1 MSSRLTIDR
10 SAAKDRRGFGLFSD
24 DEDDEEIERTPVS
37 FSGNKSGF
45 QALSPGDV
53 GNSSPAAST
62 SSMIS
67 PLASSTPTRGSRNS
81 ALITPQRPRSAHRS
95 TPYSTT
101 TSRALMRAKISK
113 DAMIDRE
120 SELISTETTYE
131 TTTTSVKRSKYTMSG
146 ARGNPREGAEPESDG
161 REDQEEAESDKG
173 GQEFS
178 ITPSRN
184 IFSRTTTPSKTPT
197 KSPKRESQV
206 PEMGKKTWGQW
217 LGAILPA
224 SVKKPV
230 KAILGD
236 PAEFRSNE
244 QEAQTPRKEAPAQ
257 DYDFEDNEVLSLPG
271 SFGKAPPSP
280 VRTPSQ
286 PPSKREQRKVEIC
299 YETPSR
305 EGLFAYQK
313 PRVAVAPRTL
323 PPPSRR
329 IIPTLAVSSK
339 TPGRSASPTV
349 TPSSSLHRPSNFI
362 ERMKSAKRTNR
373 YDPYSR
379 PKGTSS
385 RGKRRS
391 SELSEPKELT
401 AEEELE
407 LLKRREKERKVQEA
421 EDRYLKREIRRK
433 LGQEDPEQDGDGDSE
448 MSDTDTSFQQPS
460 VEEVPDEGEPPIVA
474 PPAPPASNSP
484 IRQSIPT
491 PSTPP
496 TGPAPTFLF
505 GNLSPSPTTPTATP
519 AAPEPATAP
528 TTWSFSSDS
537 DKENISSGPPP
548 PPTMS
553 HAQLPTPLTTSS
565 HPPSIAGGLLGTSP
579 QPAGGFGLG
588 LPKES
593 TPLNRQRSAAEK
605 FKPHISS
612 GLRESS
618 TVDEEKE
625 NENDIENKKPSLG
638 YDKENASSSSS
649 GKLGGPS
656 SGGVGGGGLAMQSV
670 FKPSGALKENSGVLN
685 LGKSDVKVDLRAKI
699 DTIPHR
705 QLECTVAWPSL
716 NQPFGGKDVRT
727 AVESMFNTAAMSEF
741 PQGLD
746 GEMFGLAVHVGI

>member
-1 MSSRLTIDR
+1 MSSRLTINR
-10 SAAKDRRGFGLFSD
+10 SDRRGFGLFSD
-24 DEDDEEIERTPVS
+24 DEDDSDIERTPVS

-45 QALSPGDV
+45 QALSPGDA

-113 DAMIDRE
+113 DATIDRE
-120 SELISTETTYE
+120 SELISAETTYE
-131 TTTTSVKRSKYTMSG
+131 TSTTLVKKSKYTMCG
-146 ARGNPREGAEPESDG
+146 ARGNPQEDAEPEPDG
-161 REDQEEAESDKG
+161 REEQEGAKDNKG

-184 IFSRTTTPSKTPT
+184 IFSRTTTPNKTPT
-197 KSPKRESQV
+197 KSPKKESQV
-206 PEMGKKTWGQW
+206 PETGKKTWGQW

-236 PAEFRSNE
+236 PAEARSAE
-244 QEAQTPRKEAPAQ
+244 QEVRTPRKEAPAQ
-257 DYDFEDNEVLSLPG
+257 DYDFEDNEGLSLPG

-286 PPSKREQRKVEIC
+286 PPSKREQRKVEIS

-305 EGLFAYQK
+305 EGLLAYQK
-313 PRVAVAPRTL
+313 LKAAAAPRTL

-329 IIPTLAVSSK
+329 IIPTLASSK
-339 TPGRSASPTV
+339 TPGRSASPAV
-349 TPSSSLHRPSNFI
+349 TPSSSFHRPSNFI

-379 PKGTSS
+379 P
-385 RGKRRS
+385 RGASTHGKKRS
-391 SELSEPKELT
+391 PEPSEPKELT

-421 EDRYLKREIRRK
+421 EDRYLKREIRKK

-448 MSDTDTSFQQPS
+448 MSDTDTSFLQPS
-460 VEEVPDEGEPPIVA
+460 VEEVLDEGEPPTGA
-474 PPAPPASNSP
+474 PPVSPAPRSPARQSAPATPTPTGSPPA
-484 IRQSIPT
+484 
-491 PSTPP
+491 
-496 TGPAPTFLF
+496 FLF
-505 GNLSPSPTTPTATP
+505 GNPSPPSATTAPTP

-553 HAQLPTPLTTSS
+553 HAQLPAPLTTSS

-588 LPKES
+588 LSKES
-593 TPLNRQRSAAEK
+593 TPLNRQRNAAEK

-625 NENDIENKKPSLG
+625 NENDIENKKPFSG

-656 SGGVGGGGLAMQSV
+656 NGGVGGGLAMQSV

-685 LGKSDVKVDLRAKI
+685 LGKSDAKVDLRAKI
-699 DTIPHR
+699 DAIPHR
-705 QLECTVAWPSL
+705 QLECTISWPSL
-716 NQPFGGKDVRT
+716 NQPFGGKDVRA
-727 AVESMFNTAAMSEF
+727 AVESMLNTAAMGEF
-741 PQGLD
+741 PEGFD
-746 GEMFGLAVHVGI
+746 GEMFGLAVHVGV

>member
-10 SAAKDRRGFGLFSD
+10 SAVKDRRGFGLFSD
-24 DEDDEEIERTPVS
+24 DEDDSDIERTPVS

-45 QALSPGDV
+45 QALSPGDA

-62 SSMIS
+62 SCMIS

-81 ALITPQRPRSAHRS
+81 ALITPLRPRSAHRS

-113 DAMIDRE
+113 DATIDRE

-131 TTTTSVKRSKYTMSG
+131 TTASASVKRSKYTMSG
-146 ARGNPREGAEPESDG
+146 ARESPREDAEPESDG
-161 REDQEEAESDKG
+161 REEQEEAEDKKRE
-173 GQEFS
+173 QEFS

-206 PEMGKKTWGQW
+206 PETGKKTWGQW

-236 PAEFRSNE
+236 PAELRSTK
-244 QEAQTPRKEAPAQ
+244 QEVQTPKETPTQ
-257 DYDFEDNEVLSLPG
+257 DYDFEDNEGLSLPG

-286 PPSKREQRKVEIC
+286 PPSRREQRKVEIC

-313 PRVAVAPRTL
+313 PKVAVAPRTL

-329 IIPTLAVSSK
+329 IIPTLAPSSK
-339 TPGRSASPTV
+339 TPGRSASPT
-349 TPSSSLHRPSNFI
+349 TTQSSSFHRPSNFI

-379 PKGTSS
+379 PKGTTS
-385 RGKRRS
+385 RRKKRS
-391 SELSEPKELT
+391 PELSEPMELT

-421 EDRYLKREIRRK
+421 EDRYLKREIRKK

-448 MSDTDTSFQQPS
+448 MSDTDTSSLQPS
-460 VEEVPDEGEPPIVA
+460 MEEVPDEGDPPERA
-474 PPAPPASNSP
+474 PSPLPPKSPVKQSVPSPSTTP
-484 IRQSIPT
+484 IRPV
-491 PSTPP
+491 
-496 TGPAPTFLF
+496 PTFLF
-505 GNLSPSPTTPTATP
+505 GNSSPSSTTTTTTTTTPV
-519 AAPEPATAP
+519 APEPVTAP
-528 TTWSFSSDS
+528 TWSFSSDS

-553 HAQLPTPLTTSS
+553 HAQLPAPLTTSS
-565 HPPSIAGGLLGTSP
+565 HPPAIAGGLLGTSP

-605 FKPHISS
+605 FKPHVSS

-625 NENDIENKKPSLG
+625 NENDMENKKPSLG
-638 YDKENASSSSS
+638 YDKENAPSSSS

-656 SGGVGGGGLAMQSV
+656 SGGIGGGPALQSV

-699 DTIPHR
+699 EAVCP
-705 QLECTVAWPSL
+705 LPPYLLFV
-716 NQPFGGKDVRT
+716 FGAEG
-727 AVESMFNTAAMSEF
+727 
-741 PQGLD
+741 
-746 GEMFGLAVHVGI
+746 

>member
-1 MSSRLTIDR
+1 
-10 SAAKDRRGFGLFSD
+10 
-24 DEDDEEIERTPVS
+24 
-37 FSGNKSGF
+37 
-45 QALSPGDV
+45 
-53 GNSSPAAST
+53 
-62 SSMIS
+62 MIS

-113 DAMIDRE
+113 DATIDRE

-131 TTTTSVKRSKYTMSG
+131 TTATTSVKRSKYTMSG
-146 ARGNPREGAEPESDG
+146 ARGSPREDAEPES
-161 REDQEEAESDKG
+161 EEQEEQEKAEDNKEE
-173 GQEFS
+173 QEFS

-197 KSPKRESQV
+197 KSPKKESQV
-206 PEMGKKTWGQW
+206 PETGKKTWGQW

-236 PAEFRSNE
+236 PAEFRSTE
-244 QEAQTPRKEAPAQ
+244 QEVQTPKKEAPAQ
-257 DYDFEDNEVLSLPG
+257 DYDFEDNDGLSLPG

-280 VRTPSQ
+280 MRSPSQ
-286 PPSKREQRKVEIC
+286 PPSKREQRKVEII

-313 PRVAVAPRTL
+313 PKVVVAPRTL

-329 IIPTLAVSSK
+329 IIPTLAPSSQ
-339 TPGRSASPTV
+339 TPGRSASPAA
-349 TPSSSLHRPSNFI
+349 TPSSSFHRPSNFI

-379 PKGTSS
+379 PKGTNS
-385 RGKRRS
+385 RGKKRS
-391 SELSEPKELT
+391 PEPSEPKELT

-421 EDRYLKREIRRK
+421 EDRYLKREIRKK
-433 LGQEDPEQDGDGDSE
+433 LGQQDPEQDGDGDSE
-448 MSDTDTSFQQPS
+448 MSDTDTSSKQPS
-460 VEEVPDEGEPPIVA
+460 VEEVTDEGEPSNRA
-474 PPAPPASNSP
+474 PSASPAPKSPVKQPVPA
-484 IRQSIPT
+484 

-496 TGPAPTFLF
+496 TGPAPIFLF
-505 GNLSPSPTTPTATP
+505 GDSSSSSTTTTTTPAPLEP
-519 AAPEPATAP
+519 AAAP

-553 HAQLPTPLTTSS
+553 HAQLPAPLTTSS
-565 HPPSIAGGLLGTSP
+565 HPPAIAGGLLGTSP

-605 FKPHISS
+605 FKPHVSS

-638 YDKENASSSSS
+638 YDKENASSSSN

-656 SGGVGGGGLAMQSV
+656 SGGVGGGLAMQSV
-670 FKPSGALKENSGVLN
+670 FKSSGALKENSGVLN

-699 DTIPHR
+699 
-705 QLECTVAWPSL
+705 E
-716 NQPFGGKDVRT
+716 
-727 AVESMFNTAAMSEF
+727 AVCPPLLYFIYLLVQKVNLT
-741 PQGLD
+741 
-746 GEMFGLAVHVGI
+746 